1 MKYVLMD
8 SAGAD
13 GGDGGGGTPPAA
25 PPAAAPPAA
34 FDWKAAGLDVEG
46 LAVVNDRQWKTPA
59 DLVTSYRNLEK
70 LTGVPPEQIVK
81 LPKGMDPALM
91 GEVYDKLGRPK
102 SPAEYKL
109 AETETPYMK
118 AIAEAMHEAGLNT
131 VQAKKLA
138 DKQNAFIES
147 ENTRLQKEYEQKV
160 SADINSM
167 KSEWLDKYDSNI
179 AVAKKAAAAFGMT
192 VEQVN
197 ALEKTLGFAGTTNF
211 LYNIGAKIGE
221 AEFVQNGGQP
231 GEFAGM
237 SVESARGQLD
247 ILMKDR
253 SFVQRFNS
261 KDPVVR
267 GEARALKERLTK
279 IAYP

>member
-1 MKYVLMD
+1 
-8 SAGAD
+8 
-13 GGDGGGGTPPAA
+13 
-25 PPAAAPPAA
+25 
-34 FDWKAAGLDVEG
+34 
-46 LAVVNDRQWKTPA
+46 
-59 DLVTSYRNLEK
+59 VTSYRNLEK

-102 SPAEYKL
+102 SAADYKL

-138 DKQNAFIES
+138 DRQNAFIEA
-147 ENTRLQKEYEQKV
+147 ENGRIKQEYEQRV
-160 SADINSM
+160 SADINAL
-167 KSEWLDKYDSNI
+167 KSEWLDKHDSNI

-197 ALEKTLGFAGTTNF
+197 ALEKTLGFAGTTKF
-211 LYNIGAKIGE
+211 LYNIGSKIGE
-221 AEFVQNGGQP
+221 AEFVQNGGSP

-247 ILMKDR
+247 VIMKDKTF
-253 SFVQRFNS
+253 SQRFNS

-267 GEARALKERLTK
+267 GEARALKQRLTE